1 MAIVTKNTKTLI
13 TEAISIPSALL
24 LLLLLPTTTDT
35 FPLAAARCMTPSI
48 ESTSLTFYTPLH
60 TQEAATHQIISIE
73 YKKNRRGKGLKPAT
87 FPFNSSW
94 LPVDI
99 AIRSFLFLEARR
111 SITSVWCRHEMKSSA
126 FSIPSIPNIIP
137 WQQFQTEGK
146 KKKKKSLNS
155 KNDQSA
161 SVNIW
166 HHRCSALAGRWARF
180 NMTPYTKKWT
190 AARGEEKKA
199 QKSTRKSGD
208 LGSIF
213 DSWKEDGWRRS

>member
-1 MAIVTKNTKTLI
+1 
-13 TEAISIPSALL
+13 
-24 LLLLLPTTTDT
+24 
-35 FPLAAARCMTPSI
+35 MTPSI

-94 LPVDI
+94 LPVDK

-111 SITSVWCRHEMKSSA
+111 SITSVWCRHEMKISA

-137 WQQFQTEGK
+137 WQQFQTEGR

-190 AARGEEKKA
+190 AARGEGKKSP
-199 QKSTRKSGD
+199 KVNKEVG
-208 LGSIF
+208 GSWF
-213 DSWKEDGWRRS
+213 NFWFLEGGWLEEVVDESYRSMAKQTFLSVKKQNKRAIVAA